1 MRKWSD
7 RSLRNLRGI
16 HPDLRR
22 ALDRAL
28 QEAPFDFIVIEG
40 LRTPERQRELYNQ
53 GASRTLKSRHMTGH
67 AVDLLPIGPNGP
79 RFDWPLYNKLA
90 PAVKKAA
97 KAEGVKIVWGGDWVN
112 FKDGPHFELD
122 RSAYPETD
130 WASEEKPKERKLVQS
145 KTVQASA
152 AEIAAGG
159 ATVVTAVSALE
170 GNAQIILVAVGV
182 IVIAAGAFIM
192 RERIK
197 KWLSGDR

>member
-1 MRKWSD
+1 MRKWSE
-7 RSLRNLRGI
+7 RSLRNMRGI

-22 ALDRAL
+22 VLDRAL

-53 GASRTLKSRHMTGH
+53 GASKTLRSRHLTGH

-97 KAEGVKIVWGGDWVN
+97 KTEGVKLVWGGDWTT

-122 RSAYPETD
+122 RTAYPD
-130 WASEEKPKERKLVQS
+130 SEWKSDEEPKERKIIQS
-145 KTVQASA
+145 KTIQASA

-159 ATVVTAVSALE
+159 ATVVTAVSSLE
-170 GNAQIILVAVGV
+170 GNAQIILVVVGV
-182 IVIAAGAFIM
+182 LVMLAGAFIM

-197 KWLSGDR
+197 KWLGGDR